1 MNNHLDALKVNK
13 QNKVYKVYNTETGL
27 YSKGGTQIQKCN
39 SCWSKTGKTWSSIGS
54 LKSHLMQYT
63 YQTYTTVQGRSVKGP
78 ITFTIPDEWEVV
90 EIDLKLAAN
99 AAPDAVTTYNAK
111 TFMIEHVNNKKKR

>member
-1 MNNHLDALKVNK
+1 
-13 QNKVYKVYNTETGL
+13 
-27 YSKGGTQIQKCN
+27 
-39 SCWSKTGKTWSSIGS
+39 
-54 LKSHLMQYT
+54 MQYT